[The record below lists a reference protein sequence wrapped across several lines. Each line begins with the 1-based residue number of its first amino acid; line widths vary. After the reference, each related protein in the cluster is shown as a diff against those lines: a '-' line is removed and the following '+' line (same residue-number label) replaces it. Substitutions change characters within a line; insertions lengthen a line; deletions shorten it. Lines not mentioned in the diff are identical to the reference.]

1 MDTDI
6 YIAEKTGN
14 RSMRIPWIPESIIF
28 DSNGTRFAK
37 YEVLKAGEVYVP
49 SGVNIHGYSWKSILP
64 GEGRKDNALQRGA
77 WQDPLWYQQI
87 WSSWRNNGTPLHLL
101 VTGTPINHDVYLED
115 YAVDYEGAFGDYDY
129 TIKFVDART
138 LSIDQQAST
147 QSSGNVQAAQDS
159 KGTITRSETDSSQ
172 KTYTIKAGDT
182 LWAIAERFLGSGA
195 QWNVLYE
202 LNKTAIEQAAKQAG
216 NFSSQDG
223 RIIISGTTL
232 TIRK

>member
-14 RSMRIPWIPESIIF
+14 RSMRIPWIPESITF

-37 YEVLKAGEVYVP
+37 YEILKAGEVYVP

-64 GEGRKDNALQRGA
+64 GEGRKDNPLQRGA

-101 VTGTPINHDVYLED
+101 VTGAPINHDVYLED
-115 YAVDYEGAFGDYDY
+115 YAVDYKGAFGDYDY

-195 QWNVLYE
+195 QWSVLYE

>member
-14 RSMRIPWIPESIIF
+14 RSMRIPWIPESITF

-37 YEVLKAGEVYVP
+37 YEILKAGEVYVP

-64 GEGRKDNALQRGA
+64 GEGRKDNPLQRGA
-77 WQDPLWYQQI
+77 WQNPLWYQQI

-101 VTGTPINHDVYLED
+101 ITGTPINHDVYLEY

-138 LSIDQQAST
+138 LSIDQQASM

-195 QWNVLYE
+195 QWSVLYE

>member
-6 YIAEKTGN
+6 YIAEKMGN
-14 RSMRIPWIPESIIF
+14 RSMRIPWIPESITF

-37 YEVLKAGEVYVP
+37 YEILKAGEVYVP

-64 GEGRKDNALQRGA
+64 GEGRKDNPLQRGA

-87 WSSWRNNGTPLHLL
+87 WSSWRNNGTSLHLL

-129 TIKFVDART
+129 TIKFIDART

-147 QSSGNVQAAQDS
+147 QSSCNVQAAQDS

-195 QWNVLYE
+195 QWSVLYE

>member
-14 RSMRIPWIPESIIF
+14 RSMRIPWIPESITF

-37 YEVLKAGEVYVP
+37 YEILKAGEVYVP

-64 GEGRKDNALQRGA
+64 GEGRKDNPLQRGA

-115 YAVDYEGAFGDYDY
+115 YTVDYEGAFGDYDY
-129 TIKFVDART
+129 TIKFIDART

-159 KGTITRSETDSSQ
+159 KGTITRSETDSSK
-172 KTYTIKAGDT
+172 KTYTIKVGDT

-195 QWNVLYE
+195 QWSVLYE

-223 RIIISGTTL
+223 RIIIAGTTL

>member
-14 RSMRIPWIPESIIF
+14 RSMRIPWIPESITF

-64 GEGRKDNALQRGA
+64 GEGRKDNPLQRGA
-77 WQDPLWYQQI
+77 WQNPLWYQQI

-101 VTGTPINHDVYLED
+101 VTGTPINHDVYLGD

-147 QSSGNVQAAQDS
+147 QSSGNVQAAQAS

-182 LWAIAERFLGSGA
+182 LWAIAERFLGGGA
-195 QWNVLYE
+195 QWSVLYE

>member
-14 RSMRIPWIPESIIF
+14 RSMRIPWIPESITF

-37 YEVLKAGEVYVP
+37 YEILKAGEVYVP
-49 SGVNIHGYSWKSILP
+49 SGVNVHGYSWKSILP
-64 GEGRKDNALQRGA
+64 GEGRKDNPLQRGA

-115 YAVDYEGAFGDYDY
+115 YTVDYEGAFGDYDY
-129 TIKFVDART
+129 TIKFIDART

-195 QWNVLYE
+195 QWSVLYE

-232 TIRK
+232 SIRK

>member
-14 RSMRIPWIPESIIF
+14 RSMRIPWIPESITF

-49 SGVNIHGYSWKSILP
+49 SGVNVHGYSWKSILP

-129 TIKFVDART
+129 TIKFVDTRT

-195 QWNVLYE
+195 QWSVLYE

-223 RIIISGTTL
+223 RIIVSGTTL

>member
-1 MDTDI
+1 M
-6 YIAEKTGN
+6 
-14 RSMRIPWIPESIIF
+14 
-28 DSNGTRFAK
+28 
-37 YEVLKAGEVYVP
+37 
-49 SGVNIHGYSWKSILP
+49 
-64 GEGRKDNALQRGA
+64 
-77 WQDPLWYQQI
+77 WYQQI

-147 QSSGNVQAAQDS
+147 QSSGNVQTAQDS

-195 QWNVLYE
+195 QWSVLYE

-232 TIRK
+232 NIRK

>member
-1 MDTDI
+1 
-6 YIAEKTGN
+6 
-14 RSMRIPWIPESIIF
+14 MRIPWIPESITF

-64 GEGRKDNALQRGA
+64 GEGRKGNPLQRGV

-101 VTGTPINHDVYLED
+101 VTGTPINHDVYLGD

-232 TIRK
+232 TVRK

>member
-14 RSMRIPWIPESIIF
+14 RSMRIPWIPESITF

-49 SGVNIHGYSWKSILP
+49 SGVNVHGYSWKSILP

-138 LSIDQQAST
+138 LSIDQQASA
-147 QSSGNVQAAQDS
+147 QPSGNVQAAQDS

-182 LWAIAERFLGSGA
+182 LWAIAERFLGSGV
-195 QWNVLYE
+195 QWSVLYE